1 MLDPNHDP
9 FDPHTTQL
17 IRSKARRL
25 CRVAGFTSSDFDD
38 VVQELRFHLWRRL
51 KRFDPA
57 VAAWTTFASFVLD
70 KRCIS
75 LARERSAEKRCCRRE
90 QCSLNDQI
98 LDDSGR
104 LVERHQSTPEAASTR
119 QRLNDLAR
127 DLADLRERLPSA
139 THRLFMDALARG
151 GTVNSIGTE
160 LGLSR
165 RAAARHF
172 AELQR
177 LFEDAG
183 LRVYL

>member
-1 MLDPNHDP
+1 MLDPTHDP
-9 FDPHTTQL
+9 FDPHTTRL

-25 CRVAGFTSSDFDD
+25 CRVAGFTSSDYDD
-38 VVQELRFHLWRRL
+38 LVQELELHLWRRL
-51 KRFDPA
+51 DRFNPA
-57 VAAWTTFASFVLD
+57 VAAWSTFASFVLD
-70 KRCIS
+70 KRGIS
-75 LARERSAEKRCCRRE
+75 LARERSADKRCRRRE
-90 QCSLNDQI
+90 QCSLNDPV
-98 LDDSGR
+98 LDEAGR
-104 LVERHQSTPEAASTR
+104 LVERHQTTPEAASTR

-127 DLADLRERLPSA
+127 DLADLREQLPSS

-172 AELQR
+172 AELRQ